1 MTERH
6 YYDSLD
12 QKVNHLTLQRP
23 ESLYNG
29 EGQHAD
35 AHHYQSQ
42 QQLPHQEWEQRSNDR
57 YSERPMTNAV
67 KQNLWVATKT
77 RKTGISNS
85 ASSLTARNCALR

>member
-35 AHHYQSQ
+35 AHYYQSQ

-67 KQNLWVATKT
+67 KQNLWGGNQDTQNWDQQQ
-77 RKTGISNS
+77 RK
-85 ASSLTARNCALR
+85 LTYGEELRA